1 MTPETLQA
9 AHWLLSHCD
18 RRTTPI
24 VPTIRRQFGLTAVQ
38 AIDAIREANR
48 LRASEHKE

>member
-9 AHWLLSHCD
+9 AQWLLSHRD
-18 RRTTPI
+18 RRPNPI
-24 VPTIRRQFGLTAVQ
+24 VPTIRRQFGLTTVQ

-48 LRASEHKE
+48 LRASQDKE